1 VEQNSSSATIS
12 FFVDAELKAS
22 LTTRRPITDC
32 NTKTLEVGGP
42 GILKF
47 GEVAVV
53 SRKITQTEL
62 GEIMSNGFTLNALA
76 DGKLPFSQKASDFDL
91 GKLFE

>member
-1 VEQNSSSATIS
+1 M
-12 FFVDAELKAS
+12 
-22 LTTRRPITDC
+22 
-32 NTKTLEVGGP
+32 
-42 GILKF
+42 ILKF
-47 GEVAVV
+47 ENVAVV

-62 GEIMSNGFTLNALA
+62 EEIMSNGFTLNALA